1 MATVCL
7 SVHQIS
13 DFATKDTERMTGAI
27 AKTLAANSPFMN
39 VIQGGTFPAGVSDE
53 IRTSVQMQAAPGDS
67 LAIPTFVCDSD
78 ICGETGETDLTDT
91 VEFVSRLESKRGN
104 GPKVCVKKG
113 YAAFRGSYVSA
124 EDSLRKLITQ
134 YVNSD
139 IRAQLYL
146 RSASKFVCA
155 AGYDFDSLFTGGDE
169 TDLGVQ
175 FANIAPTGPL
185 SFTTLHAIARFMK
198 ESRFAEMYDG
208 GGKGMPHFRFIGSD
222 DAVEYLRSG
231 VGVLANMLAL
241 TAGGYKLGEVTLSAY
256 SFEQAPAYRG
266 LAFGVD
272 QRPLRANSFDVD
284 GNLDLL
290 DPVTKISNIA
300 KNTAYARANPLWL
313 EANWEVGFL
322 MADNAF
328 KRLVPERYVGEGSFK
343 FAPQLHMGELD
354 WHYVIDNGCN
364 SRGDFGWH
372 QYQISRAYQPMR
384 PQWIVPILYKKP
396 CQNLGLVTERCDT
409 LLSYTGADTY
419 ADLECVEP
427 EELHPT

>member
-1 MATVCL
+1 
-7 SVHQIS
+7 
-13 DFATKDTERMTGAI
+13 
-27 AKTLAANSPFMN
+27 
-39 VIQGGTFPAGVSDE
+39 
-53 IRTSVQMQAAPGDS
+53 
-67 LAIPTFVCDSD
+67 
-78 ICGETGETDLTDT
+78 
-91 VEFVSRLESKRGN
+91 
-104 GPKVCVKKG
+104 VKKG
-113 YAAFRGSYVSA
+113 YSAFRGSYVAA

-134 YVNSD
+134 YINSD
-139 IRAQLYL
+139 VRAQLYL

-155 AGYDFDSLFTGGDE
+155 AGYDFDSLFTGGNE

-185 SFTTLHAIARFMK
+185 SFQTLHAIARYMK
-198 ESRFAEMYDG
+198 EALFAEMYDG
-208 GGKGMPHFRFIGSD
+208 GSKGMPHFRFIGSD
-222 DAVEYLRSG
+222 DAVEFLRSQ
-231 VGVLANMLAL
+231 VGVLANMYAL
-241 TAGGYKLGEVTLSAY
+241 TSGGYKLGEVTLTAY

-272 QRPLRANSFDVD
+272 QRPLRANAFDGE

-290 DPVTKISNIA
+290 DPVVNIA
-300 KNTAYARANPLWL
+300 NPVKNTAYARANPLWRG
-313 EANWEVGFL
+313 ANWEVGFL

-396 CQNLGLVTERCDT
+396 CQNLGLISEVCDT
-409 LLSYTGADTY
+409 LSTYTGADSY
-419 ADLECVEP
+419 ADLECVDP
-427 EELHPT
+427 GEELQ